1 MKIITARVGS
11 LKYRITRMES
21 VRIKICGVTKAADA
35 QAAAELGADFVGLNF
50 YPASPRF
57 VADEQARAILD
68 ALPAAVEPVAVM
80 VKPTRDTLTHPTG
93 ALARIPIVQWHDDS
107 QEVRSWMQQR
117 LITVFSLKTPDDL
130 QKIAAYLEA
139 CKGLHALPA
148 AILIDAHVA
157 GLYGGTGKTA
167 PWELLTGVDLGVPII
182 LAGGLT
188 PENVA
193 TAIRQVRPYAV
204 DVASGVES
212 APGCKDPHKMKRFIE
227 NARNA
232 LR

>member
-1 MKIITARVGS
+1 MKIIAVRAGS

-21 VRIKICGVTKAADA
+21 VRIKICGVTKVADA

-50 YPASPRF
+50 YPPSPRY
-57 VADEQARAILD
+57 VAEEQAEAILD
-68 ALPAAVEPVAVM
+68 ALPAALEPVAVL
-80 VKPTRDTLTHPTG
+80 VKPTREMLTRPAG
-93 ALARIPIVQWHDDS
+93 ALARIPIVQWHDDR
-107 QEVRSWMQQR
+107 QEVRAWMQQR
-117 LITVFSLKTPDDL
+117 LIAVFPLKEPADL
-130 QKIAAYLEA
+130 QQIREFLAE
-139 CKGLHALPA
+139 CKGQNALPA

-167 PWELLTGVDLGVPII
+167 PWELLSGVDLGVPII

-188 PENVA
+188 PDNVA
-193 TAIRQVRPYAV
+193 SAIRQVRPYAV

-212 APGCKDPHKMKRFIE
+212 APGCKDLDKMKRFIN

-232 LR
+232 LG